1 MIPLIQL
8 FQNSPPH
15 GLALLV
21 CLASSLWSAILFP
34 RYGDVRER
42 FLIGFIGLISVY
54 EGVRIL
60 KDAGIEFGMAAQVW
74 SDFSTLIVSL
84 LFLLALLVLKIASRE
99 HRRTKEHLRLVEATD
114 SMRLLPDRLPAIS
127 TSLK

>member
-1 MIPLIQL
+1 M
-8 FQNSPPH
+8 
-15 GLALLV
+15 
-21 CLASSLWSAILFP
+21 LFP
-34 RYGDVRER
+34 RHGDVRER

-114 SMRLLPDRLPAIS
+114 SMRLLPDRLPVPAIWA